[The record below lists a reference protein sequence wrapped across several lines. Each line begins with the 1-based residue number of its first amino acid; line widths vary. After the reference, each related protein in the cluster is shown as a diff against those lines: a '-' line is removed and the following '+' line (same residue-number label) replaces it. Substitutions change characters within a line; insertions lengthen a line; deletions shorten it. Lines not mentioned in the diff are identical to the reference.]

1 MSTSKGSSS
10 DADIK
15 LLVGLEGGG
24 SIDGESGRRIKRE
37 LESIASGLEGK
48 GIPKIQVSIDD
59 SSQAISKIQSQLNKI
74 SKNLTITIGVDT
86 ATDSSS
92 GGSGSNTKIQ
102 EVMRKRADSLR
113 KSMDAISLSSYQPKL
128 LENYQYLDK
137 AVSNSN
143 IKSARM
149 EAQKLSAALA
159 TARKEQT
166 RINSSNRI
174 ATDFKNLNL
183 QVERYLSAN
192 KKIQS
197 NPTIFG
203 QVTDF
208 SNRIK
213 DVDKYGKGIQGARN
227 EWAALQH
234 RIREAG
240 LETDTFTGK
249 LTNLFKVHLGT
260 QFIMVGVHQIIQQ
273 FRDIYTSVYEV
284 NTAMTELKKVTNETD
299 IAYTRFL
306 DNASERAKNIG
317 ATLSDTVTATADFA
331 RLGYNIDDASE
342 IADAALIYKNVGDGL
357 EDINDA
363 SESIIST
370 MKAFNIEADN
380 AITIV
385 DKFNI
390 TGNNFAISS
399 GGVGEAL
406 KRSASSLS
414 AAGNTLEESIGLIVA
429 MNNVIQDPDVVG
441 TSLKTISMRLRNTAG
456 ELEALDVDAEG
467 AADSITK
474 LQTQLLNL
482 TGGKVNILEDN
493 NTFKSTY
500 DIITELSNVWNTLTD
515 VQQAEITRLVAG
527 TRQGNA
533 FSALMTNMAE
543 GAEAT
548 ATALDSSGSALA
560 ENEVYL
566 NSIQGKIDVFNAS
579 FEELSNTLLSAE
591 TVISGISFGTGFIQG
606 LNGFAEF
613 LNSISNGNSA
623 LLMISGIAGAML
635 SLNDAKILELLKTD
649 KGFSFKFLGSDFVS
663 MNQKLSDFDK
673 SFDIDVSALEKYAE
687 AIKSTDNID
696 FNSLKAS
703 EEFQSMSQS
712 AKEAAMSMQINKK
725 AVSENQVVI
734 ESFKTSQEQARSALK
749 STGIAAKASA
759 VAISAANALLN
770 AALTMGISLGITGL
784 TTLVTNAISYKDT
797 ASQVA
802 DEIRDRFESTKSEI
816 DEVNSK
822 IESIKERISE
832 INSQSMYITDE
843 GTLSV
848 LQLENEELKK
858 KLDLLIQIKAQGNS
872 SLRDTAL
879 NALESETEESINAGL
894 RPEVGGQQMVDNPF
908 GSDLWWTGFGNVS
921 LGVLE
926 SLISVPFSPDSI
938 LNTDRINYLTDPITA
953 AEEQIDRIKELKSQ
967 LESLDPTMKTYED
980 RREEIFNKLSDANS
994 AISNFVDEYYIYKD
1008 ALNEDIDADI
1018 ISRMDNIVNSWSDL
1032 SSSGILNELFP
1043 EDAYDDLIDRLLNL
1057 ESSGKIDLSGLLDI
1071 DPDGD
1076 VIQQLKDKIADTA
1089 TQLTPSARSGLETVI
1104 NLLNDSD
1111 VSAELAAN
1119 SFSDLSN
1126 EIGNL
1131 NEELEFLGSIYSEQI
1146 ENGHISLDTLNKLM
1160 SSGEDWISLIT
1171 VENGV
1176 IKANTEALKAKARA
1190 NVDASIDVLTANK
1203 AILQSSVETAKAEME
1218 SAKSVIRTYAVVSA
1232 ALTGGWDNYE
1242 QKLNNS
1248 YNSNESIKRLE
1259 SQIASYESQISAID
1273 GIISGLNNSKNNV
1286 FKDYISSSSSSASSS
1301 EDAWKKAFEQE
1312 KALLDHNLAMNYIS
1326 QRGYYDQLDALNKKY
1341 FANRSQ
1347 YLDEY
1352 RKYEEEVYQG
1362 YIEQHRDDFEVEKAL
1377 LDHNLAMNY
1386 ISQAEYYEKLRQ
1398 LNESYFA
1405 NRKDYEDDY
1414 RQYEEE
1420 IYQGLLDLQKEYL
1433 NNQKEL
1439 YESAHSAVINRYDEE
1454 IDKLE
1459 EQKEKLEET
1468 YNAQI
1473 DAIDKEIDALKEK
1486 NDEKQEEI
1494 DLEEKRQALYN
1505 AQNQKTSLVYREG
1518 EGFVWET
1525 DQSAIDKAKEELEQ
1539 AELDKQISDL
1549 ENQKEKLEEALEEQ
1563 SNAIDESIDKLEE
1576 YKEMWQDVTSSYQ
1589 EAQDALHASQLIGA
1603 DWEKQILEGR
1613 LDTLNNFKN
1622 KYNEILKQ
1630 IDDMEV
1636 DSGYNGGNV
1645 KPNNPQGSGQSQSS
1659 SNQSSGNNA
1668 SSNTVG
1674 GYPKSGTLTVSRGTW
1689 WVRSGTNTNTSA
1701 IGVVQTGQKYKYS
1714 DVWIDPSDHS
1724 VWRKISYGSKTGWIG
1739 PNAVASYATGGVNN
1753 FTGIANLHGKP
1764 NSVETIFNA
1773 SDGKKLYEYIHNT
1786 DDLASRLIESMFR
1799 NSGKNIGIYGHGFN
1813 TTGQIQYVFNGN
1825 LSFPNMRDGD
1835 GISKF
1840 IKELSTIG
1848 TDAIQFSKKFR

>member
-86 ATDSSS
+86 ATGSSS
-92 GGSGSNTKIQ
+92 SASGSNTTID

-113 KSMDAISLSSYQPKL
+113 KSMDAISLSSYQPDL
-128 LENYQYLDK
+128 LKNYKDLDES
-137 AVSNSN
+137 VSNKN
-143 IKSARM
+143 IKSARI

-213 DVDKYGKGIQGARN
+213 DVDKYGKGIQSARN

-687 AIKSTDNID
+687 KIKSNKNID
-696 FNSLKAS
+696 FNTLKAS
-703 EEFQSMSQS
+703 EEFKSMSQS

-770 AALTMGISLGITGL
+770 AALTMGISLAITGL
-784 TTLVTNAISYKDT
+784 TTLVTSAISYKDT
-797 ASQVA
+797 ASQAA
-802 DEIRDRFESTKSEI
+802 DATRDKFETLKSELEEVNSEIESIRDKISEI
-816 DEVNSK
+816 D
-822 IESIKERISE
+822 
-832 INSQSMYITDE
+832 SQSMYITDE
-843 GTLSV
+843 GVLSI
-848 LQLENEELKK
+848 LQSENEELEKQ
-858 KLDLLIQIKAQGNS
+858 LDLLVQIQAQKKA
-872 SLRDTAL
+872 DTRAAAIE
-879 NALESETEESINAGL
+879 ALESETAESTRVDNRNMVGL
-894 RPEVGGQQMVDNPF
+894 QQLLDNPF
-908 GSDLWWTGFGNVS
+908 GSDLWWSGLGNFA
-921 LGVLE
+921 LGNLENTTIGVL
-926 SLISVPFSPDSI
+926 LGAPFWDK
-938 LNTDRINYLTDPITA
+938 INYLTDPITA
-953 AEEQIDRIKELKSQ
+953 AEEQVDKIKELKAELNSLSPSMDNYEKRRDEISSE
-967 LESLDPTMKTYED
+967 LENASSSIAGFLDEYSVYKDSLDSV
-980 RREEIFNKLSDANS
+980 L
-994 AISNFVDEYYIYKD
+994 
-1008 ALNEDIDADI
+1008 DADI
-1018 ISRMDNIVNSWSDL
+1018 ISRVESVSDSWKDL
-1032 SSSGILNELFP
+1032 SSSEVLNELFP
-1043 EDAYDDLIDRLLNL
+1043 EDAYDDFIERLLSL
-1057 ESSGKIDLSGLLDI
+1057 ESIGKIDLSGLLDI
-1071 DPDGD
+1071 DPDENI
-1076 VIQQLKDKIADTA
+1076 IQQLKDKIADT
-1089 TQLTPSARSGLETVI
+1089 TNQLTPSARSGLEAVI
-1104 NLLNDSD
+1104 TLLNDSD

-1146 ENGHISLDTLNKLM
+1146 ENGYISLDTLNKLM

-1232 ALTGGWDNYE
+1232 ALTGGWDDYE

-1326 QRGYYDQLDALNKKY
+1326 QRGYYDQLDSLNKKY

-1505 AQNQKTSLVYREG
+1505 AQTQKTSLVYREG

-1549 ENQKEKLEEALEEQ
+1549 EDQKEKLEEALKEQ
-1563 SNAIDESIDKLEE
+1563 SDAIDESIDKLEE

-1799 NSGKNIGIYGHGFN
+1799 NSGKNIGVYGHGFN